1 MTTTTRP
8 RLLLKLAAPAGGAL
22 GAAPPKLKLQ
32 NVSFRLERLFANAPA
47 QPGLAA
53 RGPAEWFVAEPAV
66 ETAEMNAWDLAHQAL
81 QQGFGMAGGPT
92 PTFVEPDLQQ
102 AWIYQNEAP
111 LVRPGETFAA
121 AEVCQF
127 HDQTAQAPRGPAFAW
142 FLGDPF
148 SQLKAARDAVGEGA
162 RRVRIAHLDTGYDPR
177 HVTLPAHLNLALQ
190 HNFVEADR
198 PNDASDPA
206 VRGTLRNPGHG
217 TGTLSILA
225 GNKLAGMPRPE
236 QNTHDFLG
244 GAPLCEIV
252 PLRVAS
258 SVVLFFTSAIAKAL
272 DYVLAPLGDPRN
284 RCDVVSLSMGGVAS
298 AAWTDAVNAAYEAG
312 VTIVAAAGNNFSGLP
327 TRNIVYPARY
337 RRVIAACGRMADRR
351 PYFNLPRGVMEGNF
365 GPPSKMATAM
375 AAFTPNMA
383 WAELGCDHLIDM
395 DGAGTSAATPQIA
408 AAAALWLQRH
418 NPAYDQPWK
427 RVEAVRRALFSTAG
441 KDGPEVM
448 RFFGNGSLQAKDALA
463 VLPAAAP
470 EKTPRDSAS
479 FPLLRVLTG
488 LGLAADPTRTEMH
501 QLEILQLLGRSQTL
515 EQVLPDPEID
525 PAQVAPREVLRFFE
539 ALIEEPGCSQALKSY
554 VKERYTT
561 SLKPQVPA
569 SLSPAPAVSSVP
581 AAPAV
586 MAPARGTRSMP
597 VAPPAFRKLRIYAFD
612 PSLGTQLE
620 TAVLNQATVKV
631 PWERSDGAA
640 SLLSPGP
647 VGEYLEVVDYDPASG
662 CFYAPVDLD
671 DPYLL
676 AQDGL
681 APSEGNPLFHQQ
693 MVYAVA
699 MTTIR
704 NFERALGRV
713 ALWSP
718 RHKVGDRFVDAYV
731 RRLRIY
737 PHALREAN
745 AFYSPERKALLFGYF
760 PASLE
765 QPGRNLPGGIV
776 FTCLSHDVV
785 AHETT
790 HALLDGL
797 HRRFAEPSNPDVLAF
812 HEAFADLVALFQHFT
827 YPEAVKHQIART
839 RGDLGRQ
846 NLLGELAQQFGQ
858 AIGQYGALRDAIG
871 EVDPATGAWRPI
883 QPDPMDYRTETEPHR
898 RGAILVAA
906 VFDAFL
912 AIYKNRIGDLLRI
925 ATSGSG
931 VLPEGELHP
940 DLVNRLAAEA
950 NKSAGHIL
958 AMCIRAL
965 DYCPPVDMTFGEYL
979 RALVTADADLIPDD
993 DLGYR
998 IAFIEAFRRRGIY
1011 PSDVRTLSAES
1022 LRWREPDLAF
1032 AGLKELLGR
1041 LDLGWKLNA
1050 HRRAAFEASRKNCIA
1065 VHDWLL
1071 SGSVGPVEARQMGLA
1086 LGEDAPATI
1095 GRGKRG
1101 PGKDRP
1107 LVEVHS
1113 VRPARRVGPDGQQLT
1128 DLVIEITQKRVEP
1141 LDPGNPELG
1150 SLTFRGGSTLLI
1162 DLETARVRYCV
1173 AKSIASADRLAQQRR
1188 LQGFPSEQSL
1198 HATYFGESGG
1208 GEPFAALHRGL

>member
-1 MTTTTRP
+1 MTTTTKP
-8 RLLLKLAAPAGGAL
+8 RLLLKLAAPTGSGFT
-22 GAAPPKLKLQ
+22 AAPPTLKLQ
-32 NVSFRLERLFANAPA
+32 KVSFELERLFQNAPP

-53 RGPAEWFVAEPAV
+53 RGRAEWFVAEPAS

-81 QQGFGMAGGPT
+81 RQGFGMAGAPA

-102 AWIYQNEAP
+102 TWIYQNAAP
-111 LVRPGETFAA
+111 LVRTGEAFAA
-121 AEVCQF
+121 ADVCQF
-127 HDQTAQAPRGPAFAW
+127 HDQSSQAPRGPAFAW

-190 HNFVEADR
+190 HNFVEANR

-206 VRGTLRNPGHG
+206 VRGTLTNPGHG

-236 QNTHDFLG
+236 QNTGDFLG
-244 GAPLCEIV
+244 GAPLSEIV
-252 PLRVAS
+252 PIRVAS
-258 SVVLFFTSAIAKAL
+258 SVVLFFTSAIARAL

-284 RCDVVSLSMGGVAS
+284 RCDVVSLSMGGLPS

-312 VTIVAAAGNNFSGLP
+312 ITIVAAAGNNFSGLP

-337 RRVIAACGRMADRR
+337 QRVIAACGRMADRR

-365 GPPSKMATAM
+365 GPASKMATAL
-375 AAFTPNMA
+375 AAFTPNMS

-395 DGAGTSAATPQIA
+395 DGAGTSAATPQVA
-408 AAAALWLQRH
+408 AAAALWLQKH
-418 NPAYDQPWK
+418 NPAYDEPWK
-427 RVEAVRRALFSTAG
+427 RVEAVRRALFTTAA
-441 KDGPEVM
+441 KDGTDVE
-448 RFFGNGSLQAKDALA
+448 RFFGNGSLQAKNALA
-463 VLPAAAP
+463 VLPATDLR
-470 EKTPRDSAS
+470 KTPRDSAS

-488 LGLAADPTRTEMH
+488 LGIAADPTRTDMH
-501 QLEILQLLGRSQTL
+501 QLEILQLLQRSQTL
-515 EQVLPDPEID
+515 EQILPDPEID
-525 PAQVAPREVLRFFE
+525 PAQIAPREVLRFFE
-539 ALIEEPGCSQALKSY
+539 ALIEEPGCSQSLKAY
-554 VKERYTT
+554 VQERYTT

-569 SLSPAPAVSSVP
+569 GATAPGAPAKVAPAPA
-581 AAPAV
+581 AA
-586 MAPARGTRSMP
+586 RRTIP

-620 TAVLNQATVKV
+620 TAMLNQATVKV
-631 PWERSDGAA
+631 PWEQSDGETN
-640 SLLSPGP
+640 LLAPGP

-662 CFYAPVDLD
+662 CFYAPVDLN
-671 DPYLL
+671 DPFLL

-681 APSEGNPLFHQQ
+681 APSEGNPQFHQQ
-693 MVYAVA
+693 MAYAVA

-718 RHKVGDRFVDAYV
+718 RHQIGDRYVDAFV

-760 PASLE
+760 PASLA

-812 HEAFADLVALFQHFT
+812 HEAFADIVALFQHFT

-871 EVDPATGAWRPI
+871 KVDPATGEWRPI
-883 QPDPMDYRTETEPHR
+883 QPDPTDYQTVTEPHQ

-912 AIYKNRIGDLLRI
+912 AIYKSRIGDLLRI
-925 ATSGSG
+925 ATSGTG
-931 VLPEGELHP
+931 VLPEGEIHP

-965 DYCPPVDMTFGEYL
+965 DYCPPVDMTFGDYL
-979 RALVTADADLIPDD
+979 RALVTADADLVPDD

-1022 LRWREPDLAF
+1022 LRWQEPTLEF
-1032 AGLKELLGR
+1032 AGLKALLGR
-1041 LDLGWKLNA
+1041 LDLGWKLTA
-1050 HRRAAFEASRKNCIA
+1050 DRRHAFDTSRQNCIA
-1065 VHDWLL
+1065 VHEWLL
-1071 SGSVGPVEARQMGLA
+1071 SGDVGPDEERQMGLA
-1086 LGEDAPATI
+1086 LGPDAPAAI
-1095 GRGKRG
+1095 GRGKWG
-1101 PGKDRP
+1101 GQDRP
-1107 LVEVHS
+1107 RVEVHS
-1113 VRPARRVGPDGQQLT
+1113 VRPARRVGPDGQQMT

-1141 LDPGNPELG
+1141 LDREDAGLG
-1150 SLTFRGGSTLLI
+1150 ALTFRGGATLLV

-1173 AKSIASADRLAQQRR
+1173 AKSITSEERLAQQRR
-1188 LQGFPSEQSL
+1188 FQGFPTAQSL